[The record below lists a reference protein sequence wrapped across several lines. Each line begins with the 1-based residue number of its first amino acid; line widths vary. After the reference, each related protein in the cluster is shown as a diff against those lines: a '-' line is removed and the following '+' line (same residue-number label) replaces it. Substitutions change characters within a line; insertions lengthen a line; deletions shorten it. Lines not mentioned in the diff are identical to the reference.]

1 MFNVNKTK
9 LIILM
14 RKVIY

>member
-14 RKVIY
+14 RKVIH